1 MFFEI
6 CVLKNSAIFTGKPL
20 HWSLE
25 FRPARLLKKTLIQWF
40 PCEIYSKRLQYSG
53 FPVKFV
59 KFFWIPIS
67 ENIYERLLLS
77 LIPQLTGLI
86 RRIILIIIFCHLS
99 KSMRYQYSLTSSWK
113 QLMHNQ
119 RPQECKVLPRIS
131 IKNQYQIN
139 QAFRKTNVKLKKVR
153 VVIMLMMLAE
163 NLTLKGRN

>member
-1 MFFEI
+1 M
-6 CVLKNSAIFTGKPL
+6 V
-20 HWSLE
+20 SLWN
-25 FRPARLLKKTLIQWF
+25 LLKKTPIQWF
-40 PCEIYSKRLQYSG
+40 PCEICEIFLK
-53 FPVKFV
+53 
-59 KFFWIPIS
+59 PIS

-86 RRIILIIIFCHLS
+86 RRIILIIIFRHLS